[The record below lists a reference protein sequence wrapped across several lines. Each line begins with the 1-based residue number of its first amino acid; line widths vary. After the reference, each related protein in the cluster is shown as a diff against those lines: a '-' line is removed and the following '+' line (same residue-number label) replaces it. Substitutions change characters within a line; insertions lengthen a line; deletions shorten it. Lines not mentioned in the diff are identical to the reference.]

1 MLSLKSRKLSLG
13 ILAAVV
19 IIDWYVGMQAPDNGL
34 TGYADSPH
42 QSLPH
47 LPTLRIVPMSPLFA
61 TDRLFNFAGSDNGTS
76 SFHELQALLYTTPL
90 QIGLSQLARHDPP
103 VQQPMDMAQENVNA
117 QIMSESSAQSS
128 GITADTQ
135 AVSVDSRPAVP
146 EKWARAKADTPQA
159 ANLLKLLALYSML
172 HR

>member
-1 MLSLKSRKLSLG
+1 
-13 ILAAVV
+13 
-19 IIDWYVGMQAPDNGL
+19 
-34 TGYADSPH
+34 
-42 QSLPH
+42 
-47 LPTLRIVPMSPLFA
+47 MSPLFA
-61 TDRLFNFAGSDNGTS
+61 TGRLFSFSGSDNGTS

-90 QIGLSQLARHDPP
+90 QIGLSQLARHDSP
-103 VQQPMDMAQENVNA
+103 VQQPVAMAQENVNA

-146 EKWARAKADTPQA
+146 EKRTRAKADTPQA